1 MIKRFIC
8 SSGSNTRTVY
18 EPYFCD
24 TGARQL
30 RAVGVEDINAF
41 IQSFR
46 DSTDINVILKRFEL
60 GDVSVLNAKRGV
72 YGDFSNAPK
81 TLSEFLNAQIQAQ
94 NIFERLP
101 AAVKASFNNDVN
113 QFFVQYGSESWLKTI
128 EPFLPKDSSEVSNE
142 TSIQEV
148 ISNES

>member
-1 MIKRFIC
+1 MAKRFIC
-8 SSGSNTRTVY
+8 SSGSKTRTVY
-18 EPYFCD
+18 EPYFCE

-60 GDVSVLNAKRGV
+60 GDTSVLNVQRGI
-72 YGDFSNAPK
+72 YGDFTKAPK
-81 TLSEFLNAQIQAQ
+81 TLSEFLNAQIKAKS
-94 NIFERLP
+94 IFDKLP
-101 AAVKASFNNDVN
+101 GDVKASFNNDVN

-128 EPFLPKDSSEVSNE
+128 EPFLPKSDTEVN
-142 TSIQEV
+142 T
-148 ISNES
+148 NES